1 MLSFAET
8 LQMKRFIILTLSV
21 FLAGQLYSQ
30 IGGISGSKLR
40 SYCVDVVDHHHI
52 EFEPAFYYGQS
63 RKNWNDNG
71 ELQNSF
77 LSSDSINRFSG
88 VGMRFTYGL
97 FDKLEVGVSIPLDM
111 KTGSFGARYVLY
123 QKNNTGF
130 ALMAG
135 INIPMGEGSFNRGV
149 KTEDNATQAG
159 FGGVFTYQRGEHFSV
174 DANLEY
180 DHFLKEPTSTKI
192 GTVYTSIDAGY
203 YFFNRQLQLIG
214 AVGYEHSHLENKLN
228 QNRLTI
234 YPGATIEANNFI
246 IVLTFPFDV
255 YGRNVN
261 KTTGFSL
268 ALTLTF
274 E

>member
-1 MLSFAET
+1 
-8 LQMKRFIILTLSV
+8 MKKVLFLTLSI

-63 RKNWNDNG
+63 RQNWNNDA

-77 LSSDSINRFSG
+77 LSSDSINRYSG

-97 FDKLEVGVSIPLDM
+97 FDKLEVGISIPLDM
-111 KTGSFGARYVLY
+111 KTGSFGARYVLM
-123 QKNNTGF
+123 QKTNIGF
-130 ALMAG
+130 ALITG
-135 INIPMGEGSFNRGV
+135 INIPMGDGSFNRGL

-159 FGGVFTYQRGEHFSV
+159 FGGVFSYQQGEHFSL

-180 DHFLKEPTSTKI
+180 DHFLKKPSSTKV
-192 GTVYTSIDAGY
+192 GTLYTSIDVGY
-203 YFFNRQLQLIG
+203 YVFNHQLQLIG
-214 AVGYEHSHLENKLN
+214 AVGYEHSHLVTTLS
-228 QNRLTI
+228 QSRLTL
-234 YPGATIEANNFI
+234 YPGATIEGKNFI

-274 E
+274 G